1 MDPDVISRQS
11 TRSST
16 RGPDRLPVCPAGLI
30 SGLLPVVVVLLAAA
44 APLQAHPRGLYATR
58 AEAERRA
65 SELRCQ
71 GVFPIGDRWMPCSSE
86 RELHQA
92 LHRSE

>member
-1 MDPDVISRQS
+1 MDPDAIGRPPIHSDSQ
-11 TRSST
+11 
-16 RGPDRLPVCPAGLI
+16 GPVRLLVCPAGLI
-30 SGLLPVVVVLLAAA
+30 TGLLPVVVVLLAAA